1 MSCANHPALSAEP
14 RRKWRSTSGH
24 HPAPGR
30 GGPYS
35 LSSKPKPSHRASTAS
50 SLRLIRLSPRLRLRS
65 LPTSHHR
72 SQLRIRTYLR
82 T

>member
-1 MSCANHPALSAEP
+1 MD
-14 RRKWRSTSGH
+14 
-24 HPAPGR
+24 GR
-30 GGPYS
+30 YS

-72 SQLRIRTYLR
+72 SHRSQLRIRTYLR